1 VVLVADARALAPA
14 AVEIPGGDAMSFSTH
29 TPGFGLWGLLMF
41 IALGFEVVF
50 ASLAFVYTRRLLRL
64 QTLPLGDEL
73 NSYQKALRKLRKN
86 EPMSQDE
93 WNLAERIIEIRRSPM
108 AYSVPAAFM
117 TMGIFYVFGSLEYLH
132 GHTPSERTFLG
143 VIPMFTATNLI
154 IQMRKS
160 ARLNKRLMRAKV
172 LDSVASG

>member
-1 VVLVADARALAPA
+1 MNL
-14 AVEIPGGDAMSFSTH
+14 STH
-29 TPGFGLWGLLMF
+29 TTGLGLWGLLMF

-64 QTLPLGDEL
+64 RALPLGDDL
-73 NSYQKALRKLRKN
+73 NSYQKALRKLRRN
-86 EPMSQDE
+86 EPMSSDE
-93 WNLAERIIEIRRSPM
+93 WNLAERIIDIRRSPL

-117 TMGIFYVFGSLEYLH
+117 TIGIFYILGSLEYLH

-143 VIPMFTATNLI
+143 VIPMVTSTNLV

-160 ARLNKRLMRAKV
+160 ARLTKRLAKAAIAEPEE
-172 LDSVASG
+172 LLPTG